1 MDKNTETSFVNKFVK
16 KEYRDRLL
24 FELCSKKHREKAISI
39 FSHDS
44 EIVLI
49 NNFVRT
55 SVEEIKQQKLKSKN
69 IYIISDDE
77 CDGIFMEFCNALDYL
92 EKTYMAVILIGD
104 EFVVVKEEIEG
115 KKPVILFCNG

>member
-24 FELCSKKHREKAISI
+24 FELCSKKHRQKAISR

-55 SVEEIKQQKLKSKN
+55 SVEDIKQQKLKSKN

-104 EFVVVKEEIEG
+104 EFVVVKEEVEG
-115 KKPVILFCNG
+115 KKTVILFCNG